1 MLRAWGGDCVS
12 SEENWYALR
21 VRSNSEKVTVTHL
34 ESRGY
39 APLLPLYR
47 SRRTWSDRL
56 KTIDLPLFPGYIF
69 CSFAINQRLPII
81 SAPGVVNIVGAGKCP
96 IPVHEDEIAALHAIG
111 KSGCPVEPWPYL
123 HSGQRVR
130 IDRGVLC
137 GIEGVLVE
145 IRKVHRIVVSVT
157 LLQRSVSV
165 EIDRDWVVPVR
176 SAPFALASGA

>member
-1 MLRAWGGDCVS
+1 MLRPWGGDAVS
-12 SEENWYALR
+12 TPEKWYAIR
-21 VRSNSEKVTVTHL
+21 VRSNAEKITAAHL

-69 CSFAINQRLPII
+69 CSFAISKRLPII

-96 IPVHEDEIAALHAIG
+96 IPVHEDEIAALQAIS
-111 KSGCPVEPWPYL
+111 KAGCPVEPWPYL
-123 HSGQRVR
+123 HCGQRVR
-130 IDRGVLC
+130 IDRGALC
-137 GIEGVLVE
+137 GIEGMLVE
-145 IRKVHRIVVSVT
+145 MRKMHRIVVSVT

-176 SAPFALASGA
+176 SATFEMASSA